1 MDVAHHGQDKV
12 SCSPGSA
19 VALTPHSC
27 KCTHQ
32 EGEEEA
38 DILTPS
44 VISEDVYATC
54 RALGAEG
61 SFHKEVMAQ
70 GARAHT
76 DTESH
81 SRMPYSFTLCFTH
94 RSLRELIV

>member
-70 GARAHT
+70 EARAHT
-76 DTESH
+76 EIQSL
-81 SRMPYSFTLCFTH
+81 TLECHILLLSVLHTD
-94 RSLRELIV
+94 L